1 MTIKIN
7 RLEFENIKK
16 IRAVSLE
23 PSKNGLTV
31 IGGKNAQGK
40 TTVLDAIAWTLGG
53 NKFKPSEPKRDGSMV
68 APILKVELSNGLI
81 VERTGKN
88 SDLKITDPSGEKA
101 GQKLLDSFIS
111 ELALDLP
118 KFLNSSNKDKARTLL
133 EVIGVEKE
141 LAELELKE
149 NELYHERRS
158 IGKIK
163 EQKKNIADGMDY
175 FPEVEDSD
183 PLSVSDL
190 IERQQRIL
198 AKNNENRKQRLELE
212 EMRKDYS
219 RANDNLD
226 DLKKKIEE
234 LQAIYSSK
242 KDDLDSLAKNISAKA
257 EIISELKDEST
268 LELENS
274 IANVE
279 ELNNKIATNI
289 NKSEAIKEAA
299 ELENQYNSISN
310 ELEETRQKKFELL
323 ENADLPLPDLS
334 VIDGELAYKDSKWDC
349 MSGMERLK
357 VATAIVRR
365 LQPECGFVLVDEL
378 EKFDEEELIN
388 FGKWAEDE
396 GLQIIATRV
405 SKGDECSIIIEDGY
419 VVEDRVI
426 EEAPKWKAGTF

>member
-53 NKFKPSEPKRDGSMV
+53 NKFKPSEPKRNGSMV

-190 IERQQRIL
+190 IEHQQRIL

-219 RANDNLD
+219 RANDDLD

-242 KDDLDSLAKNISAKA
+242 KDDLDSLAKNISNKA
-257 EIISELKDEST
+257 EVISELKDEST

-289 NKSEAIKEAA
+289 NKSEAIKEAE

-334 VIDGELAYKDSKWDC
+334 VIEGELAYKDSKWDC

-405 SKGDECSIIIEDGY
+405 SSGEECSIIISDGY
-419 VVEDRVI
+419 I
-426 EEAPKWKAGTF
+426 EENNEEVNWKNIEWK

>member
-53 NKFKPSEPKRDGSMV
+53 NKFKPSEPKRNGSMV

-219 RANDNLD
+219 RANDDLD

-257 EIISELKDEST
+257 EVVSGLKDEST

-289 NKSEAIKEAA
+289 NKSEALKEAE

-365 LQPECGFVLVDEL
+365 LQPDCGFVLVDEL
-378 EKFDEEELIN
+378 EKFDEEELII

-405 SKGDECSIIIEDGY
+405 SSGEECSIIISDGY
-419 VVEDRVI
+419 I
-426 EEAPKWKAGTF
+426 EENNEEVNWKNIEWK

>member
-40 TTVLDAIAWTLGG
+40 TTILDAIAWTLGG

-149 NELYHERRS
+149 NDLYHQRRAV
-158 IGKIK
+158 GKIK

-198 AKNNENRKQRLELE
+198 AKNSENRKQRLELE

-219 RANDNLD
+219 RANDDLD

-234 LQAIYSSK
+234 LQAIYSGK
-242 KDDLDSLAKNISAKA
+242 KDDLDSLAKNISAK
-257 EIISELKDEST
+257 EEVVSGLKDEST

-279 ELNNKIATNI
+279 ELNNKITTNI
-289 NKSEAIKEAA
+289 NKSEAIKEAE

-405 SKGDECSIIIEDGY
+405 SSGEECSIIISDGY
-419 VVEDRVI
+419 I
-426 EEAPKWKAGTF
+426 EENNEEVNWENIEWK

>member
-53 NKFKPSEPKRDGSMV
+53 NKFKPSEPKRNGSMV
-68 APILKVELSNGLI
+68 TPVLKVELSNGLI

-175 FPEVEDSD
+175 FPEVEDSC

-212 EMRKDYS
+212 ELRKDYS
-219 RANDNLD
+219 RANDDLD

-234 LQAIYSSK
+234 LQAIYSGK
-242 KDDLDSLAKNISAKA
+242 KDDLDSLAKNISAK
-257 EIISELKDEST
+257 EEVVSGLKDEST

-289 NKSEAIKEAA
+289 NKSEAIKEAE

-405 SKGDECSIIIEDGY
+405 SSGDECSIIISDGY
-419 VVEDRVI
+419 I
-426 EEAPKWKAGTF
+426 EENNEEVNWKNIEWK

>member
-149 NELYHERRS
+149 NELYHQRRAV
-158 IGKIK
+158 GKIK

-198 AKNNENRKQRLELE
+198 VKNNENRKQRLELE
-212 EMRKDYS
+212 ELRKDYS
-219 RANDNLD
+219 RANDDLD

-234 LQAIYSSK
+234 LQAIYSGK

-257 EIISELKDEST
+257 EVVSELKDEST

-289 NKSEAIKEAA
+289 NKSEALKEAE

-365 LQPECGFVLVDEL
+365 LQPDCGFVLVDEL
-378 EKFDEEELIN
+378 EKFDEEELII

-405 SKGDECSIIIEDGY
+405 SSGEECSIIISDGY
-419 VVEDRVI
+419 I
-426 EEAPKWKAGTF
+426 EENNEEVNWKNIEWK

>member
-53 NKFKPSEPKRDGSMV
+53 NKFKPSEPKRNGSMV

-198 AKNNENRKQRLELE
+198 VKNNENRKQRLELE

-219 RANDNLD
+219 RANDDLD

-257 EIISELKDEST
+257 EVVSGLKDEST

-289 NKSEAIKEAA
+289 NKSEALKEAE

-365 LQPECGFVLVDEL
+365 LQPDCGFVLVDEL
-378 EKFDEEELIN
+378 EKFDEEELII

-405 SKGDECSIIIEDGY
+405 SSGEECSIIISDGY
-419 VVEDRVI
+419 I
-426 EEAPKWKAGTF
+426 EENNEEVNWKNIEWK

>member
-40 TTVLDAIAWTLGG
+40 TTILDAIAWTLGG
-53 NKFKPSEPKRDGSMV
+53 NKFKPSEPKRNGSMV
-68 APILKVELSNGLI
+68 APVLKVELSNGLI

-219 RANDNLD
+219 RANDDLD

-257 EIISELKDEST
+257 EVVSGLKDEST

-289 NKSEAIKEAA
+289 NKSEALKEAE

-365 LQPECGFVLVDEL
+365 LQPDCGFVLVDEL
-378 EKFDEEELIN
+378 EKFDEEELII

-405 SKGDECSIIIEDGY
+405 SSGEECSIIISDGY
-419 VVEDRVI
+419 I
-426 EEAPKWKAGTF
+426 EENNEEVNWKNIEWK

>member
-40 TTVLDAIAWTLGG
+40 TAVLDAIAWTLGG

-149 NELYHERRS
+149 NELYHQRRAV
-158 IGKIK
+158 GKIK

-234 LQAIYSSK
+234 LQAIYSGK
-242 KDDLDSLAKNISAKA
+242 KDDLDSLAKNISNKA
-257 EIISELKDEST
+257 EVISELKDEST

-289 NKSEAIKEAA
+289 NKSEAIKEAE

-405 SKGDECSIIIEDGY
+405 SSGDECSIIISDGY
-419 VVEDRVI
+419 I
-426 EEAPKWKAGTF
+426 EENNEEVNWKNIEWK